1 MGINLL
7 APHRRPSCSMLFT
20 LEHLVHVSLIVPRL
34 HIKQDRCL
42 GDNSSFLGLLLM
54 VSLQP
59 LLGDPLLL
67 LRLLFVTGSK
77 EVDIIV
83 VVSCGRSSSATKGK
97 SGAGLGELLHS
108 GAEGL
113 DVIVPAQGMSVL
125 GCGSK
130 SLVDLRVS
138 LAWHI
143 PLNIAVVSKEAVEGL
158 HSGRGLQVSEHV
170 EVS

>member
-1 MGINLL
+1 M
-7 APHRRPSCSMLFT
+7 
-20 LEHLVHVSLIVPRL
+20 VSLQPL
-34 HIKQDRCL
+34 L
-42 GDNSSFLGLLLM
+42 GDPLLLM

-83 VVSCGRSSSATKGK
+83 VISCGRNSSATKGK

-170 EVS
+170 EVSCRSESSNKSLVG